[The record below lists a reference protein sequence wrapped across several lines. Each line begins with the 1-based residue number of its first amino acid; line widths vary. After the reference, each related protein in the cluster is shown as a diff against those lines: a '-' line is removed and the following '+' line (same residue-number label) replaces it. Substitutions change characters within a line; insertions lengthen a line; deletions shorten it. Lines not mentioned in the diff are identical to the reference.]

1 MACSAEGETILEN
14 AAREPEVVALGNLL
28 VSLGAKIE
36 GLGTTT
42 IRVQGG
48 RLSAPKKPIV
58 IPADRIDSIWEPY
71 VTGKAGGTGLGLAI
85 VKQTV
90 VAHRGH
96 VEAESG
102 LGTGAVIRLIFPAA
116 MPAGPTA

>member
-1 MACSAEGETILEN
+1 MTGYDRRELILQSRVTD
-14 AAREPEVVALGNLL
+14 AGQ
-28 VSLGAKIE
+28 IE
-36 GLGTTT
+36 
-42 IRVQGG
+42 ISV
-48 RLSAPKKPIV
+48 
-58 IPADRIDSIWEPY
+58 IDSGPGLAEAAAKQLFTPF
-71 VTGKAGGTGLGLAI
+71 VTTKKDGTGLGLAI

-116 MPAGPTA
+116 MTAGSAG